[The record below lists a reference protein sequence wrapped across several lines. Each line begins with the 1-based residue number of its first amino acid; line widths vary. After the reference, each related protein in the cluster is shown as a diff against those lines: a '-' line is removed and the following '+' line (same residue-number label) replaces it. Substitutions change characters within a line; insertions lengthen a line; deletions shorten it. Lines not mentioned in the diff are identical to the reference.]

1 MAALDMMLFQMITS
15 LPMAMVMGMDPH
27 VLTGMQIKHG
37 ALMLIQTQLLNGV
50 RLTMSGATLIL
61 YAMAH

>member
-15 LPMAMVMGMDPH
+15 LTMDMVMGMDPH

-37 ALMLIQTQLLNGV
+37 ALMLIQTQLRNGV
-50 RLTMSGATLIL
+50 KLIMSGATLIL